1 VILPLLAVVALTAT
15 TMVGLVNVNA
25 HDVEFR
31 RGQLVADAVVLAGI
45 VDGPEAANE
54 TARRNGA
61 SLSSMEWVDEDHAR
75 RLTIVVTTRDGRTFR
90 SDAVGG

>member
-1 VILPLLAVVALTAT
+1 
-15 TMVGLVNVNA
+15 
-25 HDVEFR
+25 
-31 RGQLVADAVVLAGI
+31 LAGI

-61 SLSSMEWVDEDHAR
+61 SLSSMEWIDEDHGR